1 MILERQY
8 HVTDY
13 SVQDEQ
19 TIWIYDVDLNMGEI
33 NKTLIM
39 QDITVISSGIRNDT
53 LEDYFKKITGG
64 EGIA

>member
-1 MILERQY
+1 MYELSAKNDRL
-8 HVTDY
+8 
-13 SVQDEQ
+13 
-19 TIWIYDVDLNMGEI
+19 IWIYDVDLNMGEI